1 MDVEYLI
8 LMIFSFLAGKDL
20 APKTQRRKKR
30 FIFVEN
36 QYTSTHCEHAPS
48 ALLSHRNLTGNVNY
62 HTEHDAL

>member
-8 LMIFSFLAGKDL
+8 LMIFSFMAGKDL
-20 APKTQRRKKR
+20 ASKTQRRKM
-30 FIFVEN
+30 FVEN